1 MSEKYFTRNHIN
13 NSSSSSSIHNNN
25 YNNNHDGDN
34 DDDDDDDDDNNNNN
48 KIIIMLI
55 IIVIEEKLTALHERI
70 AKQID
75 NISNREDI
83 PKWMTL
89 GKRVFFKKAL
99 VKKMLLIITYQYR
112 ASLKCGS

>member
-1 MSEKYFTRNHIN
+1 MMVIMMMMMMMMMM
-13 NSSSSSSIHNNN
+13 III
-25 YNNNHDGDN
+25 
-34 DDDDDDDDDNNNNN
+34 
-48 KIIIMLI
+48 IIIMLI

-112 ASLKCGS
+112 ASL